1 MKKILRIVITGG
13 PCGGKTSALGEITKT
28 FKEQGFTIFVVNEA
42 ATELIND
49 GIKPFGNENDR
60 QELIDFQRIVLEEQ
74 LAKEKT
80 RDMAANYCKNENVII
95 LYDRGV
101 LDNRA
106 YLTDEEFKML
116 IDEKKITEAEIL
128 HRYDLVL
135 HLVTAADGK
144 EEYYV
149 KSAVRTETVEEARQK
164 DRRTMESWSNHPNL
178 KIIGNDTL
186 FDEKIKKA
194 VNSIR
199 EFLGENEVIE
209 QEKYKVEQSGID
221 FAILANYLSVHL
233 LKEEIQQFVK
243 NYNDNEDELY
253 RKSTINGSSYYTCTK
268 MKYNDKGPRT
278 TMIKN
283 ITEEEY
289 LDNLE
294 KAEGK
299 EITKTRYNFIHNG
312 ERYRM
317 DFYNAP
323 ANLITLERDITSKNK
338 KELPPFIN
346 EDNITV
352 ITNDKDFSD
361 ANICN
366 VINEAR
372 EEAEVKKLH
381 KKLNIKESK

>member
-1 MKKILRIVITGG
+1 MKEILRIVITGG
-13 PCGGKTSALGEITKT
+13 PCGGKTSALGEISKT
-28 FKEQGFTIFVVNEA
+28 FRELGYTVFVVNEA

-60 QELIDFQRIVLEEQ
+60 QELINFQRIVLEEQ

-80 RDMAANYCKNENVII
+80 RDMAAKGCKNDKVII
-95 LYDRGV
+95 LYDRGI

-106 YLTDEEFKML
+106 YLKDEEFKML

-128 HRYDLVL
+128 SRYDLVI

-144 EEYYV
+144 EEYYER
-149 KSAVRTETVEEARQK
+149 SIVRTETIEEARQK

-199 EFLGENEVIE
+199 EFIGENEVIE
-209 QEKYKVEQSGID
+209 QEKYKIEIPGID
-221 FAILANYLSVHL
+221 YSILANFLSVHL

-243 NYNDNEDELY
+243 SYNNNEDELY
-253 RKSTINGSSYYTCTK
+253 RKSTIDGSSYYTCTK
-268 MKYNDKGPRT
+268 MKYNDNGPRT

-283 ITEEEY
+283 ITEEDY
-289 LDNLE
+289 QNNLR
-294 KAEGK
+294 AVQGK
-299 EITKTRYNFIHNG
+299 EITKTRYNFIYNG

-317 DFYNAP
+317 DFYHDP
-323 ANLITLERDITSKNK
+323 ANLVTLERDITSVNK

-346 EDNITV
+346 KDCVTL
-352 ITNDKDFSD
+352 ITNDRDFSD
-361 ANICN
+361 ANVCN
-366 VINEAR
+366 VINEVR
-372 EEAEVKKLH
+372 ENNEAKKLL
-381 KKLNIKESK
+381 KKLSIKENK

>member
-1 MKKILRIVITGG
+1 
-13 PCGGKTSALGEITKT
+13 
-28 FKEQGFTIFVVNEA
+28 
-42 ATELIND
+42 
-49 GIKPFGNENDR
+49 
-60 QELIDFQRIVLEEQ
+60 
-74 LAKEKT
+74 
-80 RDMAANYCKNENVII
+80 
-95 LYDRGV
+95 
-101 LDNRA
+101 
-106 YLTDEEFKML
+106 
-116 IDEKKITEAEIL
+116 
-128 HRYDLVL
+128 
-135 HLVTAADGK
+135 
-144 EEYYV
+144 
-149 KSAVRTETVEEARQK
+149 
-164 DRRTMESWSNHPNL
+164 
-178 KIIGNDTL
+178 
-186 FDEKIKKA
+186 
-194 VNSIR
+194 
-199 EFLGENEVIE
+199 
-209 QEKYKVEQSGID
+209 
-221 FAILANYLSVHL
+221 
-233 LKEEIQQFVK
+233 
-243 NYNDNEDELY
+243 
-253 RKSTINGSSYYTCTK
+253 